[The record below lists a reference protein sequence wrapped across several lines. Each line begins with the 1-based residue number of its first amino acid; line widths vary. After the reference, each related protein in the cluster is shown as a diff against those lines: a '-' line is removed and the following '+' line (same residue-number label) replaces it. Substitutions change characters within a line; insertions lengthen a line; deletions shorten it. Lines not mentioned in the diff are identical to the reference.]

1 MTPPI
6 DVMPITG
13 RYTVR
18 AINQRRTIRHDRF
31 GQAETE
37 ALRLAQANPGSTF
50 VICQEVA
57 TVGPTENRRRRA

>member
-1 MTPPI
+1 MTQPI
-6 DVMPITG
+6 DVLPIAG

-18 AINQRRTIRHDRF
+18 AVNQRRTIRHERF

-37 ALRLAQANPGSTF
+37 ALRLAKANPGSTF

-57 TVGPTENRRRRA
+57 TVGPATHRSRRS